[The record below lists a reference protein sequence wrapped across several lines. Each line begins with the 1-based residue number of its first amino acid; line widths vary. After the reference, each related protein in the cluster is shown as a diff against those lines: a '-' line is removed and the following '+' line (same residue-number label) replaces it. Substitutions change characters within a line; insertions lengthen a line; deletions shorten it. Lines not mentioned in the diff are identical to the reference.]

1 MSIRLPLTVA
11 IGATLFLSGCAETS
25 ALGSA
30 VSQTVNSVVTG
41 TVNGIQEGISQAGN
55 QNSGTQSRTM
65 PNSDM
70 YNLFGWMED
79 GCMGDSNAVYQKIR
93 NNYSQF
99 TDSFVQTVEV
109 APTDPRASQVRYIV
123 KPKNQWPT
131 GYQNLIKDIV
141 VSTPDNFDIT
151 YKVIFKDTVKYRGQP
166 LDTFSFQFTSGTEG
180 SQQVLNFDSSAN
192 MATVFSNFRTR
203 QYEPHWGEPSKVY
216 TNGAKY
222 NPSNK
227 TITCDGDQFL
237 TNQTDVKIYIF
248 KDQQ

>member
-1 MSIRLPLTVA
+1 MSIKLPLTMA
-11 IGATLFLSGCAETS
+11 IGATLLLSGCAETS

-30 VSQTVNSVVTG
+30 VSQTVNAVVTG
-41 TVNGIQEGISQAGN
+41 TVSGIQEGINQAGG
-55 QNSGTQSRTM
+55 QSASSQSGTMAT
-65 PNSDM
+65 SDM
-70 YNLFGWMED
+70 YYLFGWMED
-79 GCMGDSNAVYQKIR
+79 GCMGDSNALYQKIG

-99 TDSFVQTVEV
+99 TDSFVQTVDV
-109 APTDPRASQVRYIV
+109 TPTDPRASQVRYIV
-123 KPKNQWPT
+123 KPKNQWPA

-203 QYEPHWGEPSKVY
+203 QYEPHWGEPGKVY

-227 TITCDGDQFL
+227 TITCDGD
-237 TNQTDVKIYIF
+237 
-248 KDQQ
+248 

>member
-1 MSIRLPLTVA
+1 MDIKPPLTAA
-11 IGATLFLSGCAETS
+11 IGVTLVLSGCAETS

-41 TVNGIQEGISQAGN
+41 TVNGIQKGISQAGN

-109 APTDPRASQVRYIV
+109 APTDPRASQVKYIV

-151 YKVIFKDTVKYRGQP
+151 YTVIFKDMVKYRGQP
-166 LDTFSFQFTSGTEG
+166 LDSFSFQFNADTEG
-180 SQQVLNFDSSAN
+180 SEQVLNFDSRAN
-192 MATVFSNFRTR
+192 VSTVFSNFRTR
-203 QYEPHWGEPSKVY
+203 QYEPYWGKPGQVY
-216 TNGAKY
+216 TKGAKY
-222 NPSNK
+222 NPNNK
-227 TITCDGDQFL
+227 TVACYGD
-237 TNQTDVKIYIF
+237 
-248 KDQQ
+248 

>member
-1 MSIRLPLTVA
+1 MSIKLPLTVA

-109 APTDPRASQVRYIV
+109 APTDPRASQVKYIV

-151 YKVIFKDTVKYRGQP
+151 YTVIFKDMVKYRGQP
-166 LDTFSFQFTSGTEG
+166 LDSFSFQFNADTEG
-180 SQQVLNFDSSAN
+180 SEQVLNFDSRAN
-192 MATVFSNFRTR
+192 VSTVFSNFRTR
-203 QYEPHWGEPSKVY
+203 QYEPYWGKPGQVY
-216 TNGAKY
+216 TKGAKY
-222 NPSNK
+222 NPNNK
-227 TITCDGDQFL
+227 TVACYGD
-237 TNQTDVKIYIF
+237 
-248 KDQQ
+248 

>member
-30 VSQTVNSVVTG
+30 VSQTVNAVVTG
-41 TVNGIQEGISQAGN
+41 TVSGIQEGINQAGG
-55 QNSGTQSRTM
+55 QSASSQSGTMAT
-65 PNSDM
+65 SDM
-70 YNLFGWMED
+70 YYLFGWMED
-79 GCMGDSNAVYQKIR
+79 GCMGDSNALYQKIG

-99 TDSFVQTVEV
+99 TDSFVQTVDV
-109 APTDPRASQVRYIV
+109 TPTDPRASQVRYIV
-123 KPKNQWPT
+123 KPKNQWPA

-180 SQQVLNFDSSAN
+180 SQQVLNFDNRAN
-192 MATVFSNFRTR
+192 VSTVFSNFRTR
-203 QYEPHWGEPSKVY
+203 QYEPYWGEPGKVY
-216 TNGAKY
+216 TKGATY
-222 NPSNK
+222 NPNNK
-227 TITCDGDQFL
+227 TIVCDGD
-237 TNQTDVKIYIF
+237 
-248 KDQQ
+248 

>member
-30 VSQTVNSVVTG
+30 VSQTVNAVVTG
-41 TVNGIQEGISQAGN
+41 TVSGIQEGINQAGG
-55 QNSGTQSRTM
+55 QSASSQSGTMAT
-65 PNSDM
+65 SDM
-70 YNLFGWMED
+70 YYLFGWMED
-79 GCMGDSNAVYQKIR
+79 GCMGDSNALYQKIG

-99 TDSFVQTVEV
+99 TDSFVQKVYVT
-109 APTDPRASQVRYIV
+109 PTDPRASQVRYIV
-123 KPKNQWPT
+123 KPKNQWPA

-180 SQQVLNFDSSAN
+180 SQQVLNFDNRAN
-192 MATVFSNFRTR
+192 VSTVFSNFRTR
-203 QYEPHWGEPSKVY
+203 QYEPYWGEPGKVY
-216 TNGAKY
+216 TKGATY
-222 NPSNK
+222 NPTNN
-227 TITCDGDQFL
+227 TIVCDGD
-237 TNQTDVKIYIF
+237 
-248 KDQQ
+248 

>member
-30 VSQTVNSVVTG
+30 VSQTVNAVVTG
-41 TVNGIQEGISQAGN
+41 TVSGIQEGINQAGG
-55 QNSGTQSRTM
+55 QSASSQSGTMAT
-65 PNSDM
+65 SDM
-70 YNLFGWMED
+70 YYLFGWMED
-79 GCMGDSNAVYQKIR
+79 GCMGDSNALYQKIG

-99 TDSFVQTVEV
+99 TDSFVQTVDV
-109 APTDPRASQVRYIV
+109 TPTDPRASQVRYIV
-123 KPKNQWPT
+123 KPKNQWPA

-203 QYEPHWGEPSKVY
+203 QYEPYWGEPGKVY
-216 TNGAKY
+216 TKGATY
-222 NPSNK
+222 NPNNK
-227 TITCDGDQFL
+227 TIVCDGD
-237 TNQTDVKIYIF
+237 
-248 KDQQ
+248 

>member
-1 MSIRLPLTVA
+1 MRIKLPLTMA
-11 IGATLFLSGCAETS
+11 IGATLLLSGCAETS

-30 VSQTVNSVVTG
+30 VSQTVNAVVTG
-41 TVNGIQEGISQAGN
+41 TVSGIQEGMNEAIN
-55 QNSGTQSRTM
+55 QKPKAQPGTM

-79 GCMGDSNAVYQKIR
+79 GCMGDSNAVYQKII

-99 TDSFVQTVEV
+99 TDSFVQTVDV
-109 APTDPRASQVRYIV
+109 RPTDPRASQVKYIV
-123 KPKNQWPT
+123 KPKNQWPA

-192 MATVFSNFRTR
+192 ISTVFSNFRTR
-203 QYEPHWGEPSKVY
+203 QYEPYWGEPGKVY
-216 TNGAKY
+216 TKGATY
-222 NPSNK
+222 NPNNK
-227 TITCDGDQFL
+227 TIVCDGD
-237 TNQTDVKIYIF
+237 
-248 KDQQ
+248 